1 MTSTPPKT
9 APRRQHTG
17 TPIPEP
23 EVPAGVE
30 VLRDVSFGPH
40 ERQSYD
46 VYLPRDAARPLPVV
60 VFLHPGAWTRRDKR
74 AVRTMFVLEH
84 GFALVSIGYRL
95 AQHAPFPAQI
105 QDTNAGLRHLLAHA
119 DDYGIDPARLVIA
132 GTSAGAHLGALATLA
147 KDVPAFDPVP
157 DLNPRGVVAI
167 YGAYDLP
174 ALIAAQD
181 QIEIDHAG
189 PDSPLALMTG
199 GDPAQ
204 KPDTLQAMSPQAY
217 IFPDA
222 PPFYVLHGT
231 EDQVLP
237 WQQSAAFAAGLVQA
251 GVSVAFDLVPGAGHG
266 DVVFRTPPVSD
277 RIVAFIQRVTSEKPR
292 QAPD

>member
-1 MTSTPPKT
+1 MTAIPPKT
-9 APRRQHTG
+9 ISRRLHTG

-23 EVPAGVE
+23 EVPEGVE
-30 VLRDVSFGPH
+30 VLRDVPFGPH

-46 VYLPRDAARPLPVV
+46 VYLPRGTPRPLPVV

-74 AVRTMFVLEH
+74 AVRTMFMLEH

-105 QDTNAGLRHLLAHA
+105 QDANAGLRHFLAHA

-147 KDVPAFDPVP
+147 TDVQAFGPVP
-157 DLNPRGVVAI
+157 GLKPRGVVVI
-167 YGAYDLP
+167 YGAYDFP
-174 ALIAAQD
+174 ALIAAQEEMD
-181 QIEIDHAG
+181 IDHSG
-189 PDSPLALMTG
+189 PESPLSLMTG
-199 GDPAQ
+199 GDPTRNPGA
-204 KPDTLQAMSPQAY
+204 LRAMSAQTY
-217 IFPDA
+217 IRPDA

-237 WQQSAAFAAGLVQA
+237 WLQSAAFAAGLARA
-251 GVSVAFDLVPGAGHG
+251 GVCVAFDLVPGVGHG
-266 DVVFRTPPVSD
+266 DEAFRTPPISD
-277 RIVAFIQRVTSEKPR
+277 RIVAFIQRVTSEKPG
-292 QAPD
+292 QGTD